1 MSYILTFF
9 NSVGGVGVDRAR
21 TEFRRDAV
29 LHLAGAVQRGAV
41 QPGLATHV
49 VLAVLKVGEM
59 VYRSALV
66 VKTVLHTTEYVT
78 L

>member
-49 VLAVLKVGEM
+49 VLAVLKVGGTRRNGVSE
-59 VYRSALV
+59 RLGGQNSAP
-66 VKTVLHTTEYVT
+66 YY
-78 L
+78 